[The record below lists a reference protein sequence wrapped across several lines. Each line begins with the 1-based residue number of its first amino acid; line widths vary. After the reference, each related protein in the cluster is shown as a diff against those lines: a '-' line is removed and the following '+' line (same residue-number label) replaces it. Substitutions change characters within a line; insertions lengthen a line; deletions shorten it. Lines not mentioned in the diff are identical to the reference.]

1 MLCVQANTKN
11 STGCVSLDVNLLK
24 PSRVEFL
31 HEPSCSLTVSD
42 GSASSPTWLEYVYRT
57 AHPAL
62 RWLPTKLAEGIGEN
76 MQDKLG
82 FPDKADTRAAAGTG
96 WTPAELNRWL
106 WSFGRGKPRLGG
118 LSIVQTHER
127 QAATTSEARRKRAA
141 EPKRVRKMA
150 PA

>member
-31 HEPSCSLTVSD
+31 QEPSCSLTVSD

-62 RWLPTKLAEGIGEN
+62 RWLPTKLAEWIGEN
-76 MQDKLG
+76 MQDALG
-82 FPDKADTRAAAGTG
+82 FANKADTRH
-96 WTPAELNRWL
+96 WL
-106 WSFGRGKPRLGG
+106 DSSRVKPYPQRPCGGRRLDNLWMCGMG
-118 LSIVQTHER
+118 VTAVQG
-127 QAATTSEARRKRAA
+127 ARCVPDAI
-141 EPKRVRKMA
+141 PLI
-150 PA
+150 